1 MLREIT
7 LKFNV
12 EDDKYIT
19 RIYKEIRKNKMIMK
33 LTKNFMDK
41 FDSTVKK
48 DISINDTYKL
58 YLENN
63 EFIINVTGWLKRIE
77 IIVNDERM
85 IIENINKKD
94 SSKLFKPVFILLNK
108 LQNN

>member
-19 RIYKEIRKNKMIMK
+19 RIYKEIRKNKTIMK

>member
-1 MLREIT
+1 MLGKIT
-7 LKFNV
+7 LKFDV

-19 RIYKEIRKNKMIMK
+19 RIYKEIKRNKTVMK
-33 LTKNFMDK
+33 LTKKFMDK
-41 FDSTVKK
+41 FDNSIKK

-58 YLENN
+58 SLEDN

-85 IIENINKKD
+85 ILENINKKD
-94 SSKLFKPVFILLNK
+94 SSRLFKPVFILLYK